1 MTEHLVSLGTPQSL
15 DMAPRLDRG
24 AAVPCHSEVVKGRG
38 RGTDRRDDGG
48 QERLAAVRQ
57 RLLLGV
63 YDSEHVVTEVARC
76 LQASGELGQCSH
88 WARTTGHVDYR
99 GL

>member
-1 MTEHLVSLGTPQSL
+1 MAQPL
-15 DMAPRLDRG
+15 DIG
-24 AAVPCHSEVVKGRG
+24 AAIPCHSEGAWW

-48 QERLAAVRQ
+48 QERLAALRQ

-63 YDSEHVVTEVARC
+63 YDSDRVIAEVARR
-76 LQASGELGQCSH
+76 LQASGELGQRSH
-88 WARTTGHVDYR
+88 WARPTGQVDYR